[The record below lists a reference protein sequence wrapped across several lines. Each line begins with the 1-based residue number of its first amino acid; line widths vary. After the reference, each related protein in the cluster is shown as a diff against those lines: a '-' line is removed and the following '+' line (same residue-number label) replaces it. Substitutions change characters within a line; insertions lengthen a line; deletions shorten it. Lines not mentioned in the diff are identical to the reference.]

1 VNENGFRM
9 GIYIRI
15 PEVGDLLQTTACR
28 AIQPEKQVGL
38 AFGSPLHR
46 NDFLVGVRLGRICC
60 VFEAITPFHLNRQL
74 DPVPKERQDEI
85 HLSVDVLSLVAF
97 IEKTITELDDIVPI
111 VFVGVFFA
119 DKVRKSVQKIA
130 IHTHALARP
139 LRGGPVVE
147 VFGEFVLDFLAPV
160 GNGLWG

>member
-1 VNENGFRM
+1 MKMVFRV

-15 PEVGDLLQTTACR
+15 PEVGDLLQTAARR
-28 AIQPEKQVGL
+28 AIQPDKQVEL
-38 AFGSPLHR
+38 ALGSPLHR

-60 VFEAITPFHLNRQL
+60 VFESITPFHLNRQL

-97 IEKTITELDDIVPI
+97 IEKIIAELDDIVSI

-119 DKVRKSVQKIA
+119 DEVRK
-130 IHTHALARP
+130 TR
-139 LRGGPVVE
+139 
-147 VFGEFVLDFLAPV
+147 
-160 GNGLWG
+160 